1 VARILEGPSKGR
13 SRRKV
18 YKTKDGREGDIYDIF
33 LLGISDDPPLL
44 KFSLEEIQR
53 RIKKIIAEDE
63 TMPAPLNLSKTAK
76 NVEKIVKE
84 AMPNADTLDWK
95 EGELYILDP
104 FLLFY
109 LRWDRG
115 WKSGLRDRGA

>member
-1 VARILEGPSKGR
+1 M
-13 SRRKV
+13 
-18 YKTKDGREGDIYDIF
+18 
-33 LLGISDDPPLL
+33 GISDDPPML

-76 NVEKIVKE
+76 KVEKIVKE

-109 LRWDRG
+109 LRWDME
-115 WKSGLRDRGA
+115 WKIEFV